1 MTAANFTNDT
11 SDDERD
17 MNTHLELGLD
27 TFGDVTRTADGRAVS
42 HAQVI
47 RDVIAEAVLA
57 DRLGIDFIGVG
68 EHHREDFAV
77 SAPEVLLAAIEKGG
91 TDRAAVS
98 SALFETDVTDGIIG
112 SFQIDENG
120 DTTLGLVSVYQ
131 VKNGEE
137 TYVKSVT
144 PELDFVEG

>member
-1 MTAANFTNDT
+1 M
-11 SDDERD
+11 
-17 MNTHLELGLD
+17 
-27 TFGDVTRTADGRAVS
+27 
-42 HAQVI
+42 
-47 RDVIAEAVLA
+47 
-57 DRLGIDFIGVG
+57 
-68 EHHREDFAV
+68 
-77 SAPEVLLAAIEKGG
+77 LLAAIEKGG

-144 PELDFVEG
+144 PSSTSSRAN